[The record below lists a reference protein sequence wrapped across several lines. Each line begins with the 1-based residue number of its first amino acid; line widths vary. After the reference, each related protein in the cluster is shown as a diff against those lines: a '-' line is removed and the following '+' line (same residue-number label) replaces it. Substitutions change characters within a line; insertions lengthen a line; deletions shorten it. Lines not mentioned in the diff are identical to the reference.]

1 MLEGAVAHALSMAP
15 VSNTARVPRIRLSR
29 CEMQGGSHEVGGPFQ
44 GKMADSS
51 RFRVN
56 FARFL

>member
-1 MLEGAVAHALSMAP
+1 MKLSAGMRLELSIGEGLAT
-15 VSNTARVPRIRLSR
+15 VSN
-29 CEMQGGSHEVGGPFQ
+29 CEMHGGSHEVGGPFQ

>member
-1 MLEGAVAHALSMAP
+1 VE
-15 VSNTARVPRIRLSR
+15 
-29 CEMQGGSHEVGGPFQ
+29 CEMHGGSHEVGGPFQ

-51 RFRVN
+51 RFRVI